1 MTVTPVIKIDPSHP
15 DLVLIER
22 AAEILREGRVMA
34 FPTETF
40 YGLGADA
47 KNETAVKKIF
57 RIKGREFNNPIPII
71 IGTREKL
78 GGLVEEIPE
87 AAQRL
92 ISVFWPGPL
101 TLVFRASKAV
111 SPRLTANTGLIGIR
125 ISSHPIARMLAQ
137 ALGAPLTATSANLS
151 GETECTTAR
160 QVVHSIGPFI
170 DGIIDGDKTPGHK
183 GSTVINIA
191 VSPPRILRIGV
202 ISENEI
208 KEALELDH
216 SP

>member
-15 DLVLIER
+15 DLVLIEH
-22 AAEILREGRVMA
+22 AAENLREGRVMA

>member
-22 AAEILREGRVMA
+22 AAENLREGRVMA

-160 QVVHSIGPFI
+160 EVVHSIGPFI